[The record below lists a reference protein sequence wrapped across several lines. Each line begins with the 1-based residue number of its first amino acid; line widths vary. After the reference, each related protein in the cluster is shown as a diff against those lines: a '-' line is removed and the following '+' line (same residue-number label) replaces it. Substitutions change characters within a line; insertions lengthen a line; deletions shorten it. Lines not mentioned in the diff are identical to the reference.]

1 MPPVPSSARVSLPLS
16 SPRFLWLPSSSV
28 LSGKTCIPTMSFSA
42 STSSSSSKAV
52 GSSQEDLQDENL
64 LQVLK
69 YHQQT
74 KHSYERYARGPH
86 GLDWANQPNPFR
98 RYISAPLLPLLHFPT
113 KTEPKCLNQA
123 VKASVSDAP
132 LYSSV
137 YMSLPPTKPISYS
150 TISQIFYDSLALSAW
165 KTAGYSTWS
174 LRVNPSSGNLH
185 PTEAYIIAPPIESL
199 SSSAFVAHYAPK
211 EHSLE
216 LRAEIPSG
224 FFPKFFPKNSFLI
237 GLSSIF
243 WREAWK
249 YGERAFRYCNHDIGH
264 AIAAVAMAAAGLG
277 WDVKLLD
284 GLGYQELKKLMGLEC
299 FPDFKIPS
307 RPIRGKFPEIEF
319 EHPDCL
325 LLVFR
330 NGGGQQ
336 FDVNYEELSSWISE
350 FSKLEWKGKPNSLS
364 KEHICWDIIYRTA
377 EAVKKPLNVGGR
389 LAIYPFKRSGV
400 CSEGSYKGFTV
411 REVVR
416 KRRSA
421 VDMDK
426 VTVIQRDTFYQILL
440 HCLPSGCGNGGKQR
454 RQLALPFRALPWD
467 AEVHAALFVH
477 RVAGLKK
484 GLYFLVRNED
494 HFHELKN
501 SMSSNFAW
509 AKPEGCPDH
518 LPLYELDR
526 SLYDTIAK
534 QVSCHQDIASH
545 GCFSLGMVARFET
558 LLHEKNAWMYPRLF
572 WETGVLG
579 QVLYLE
585 AHAVGISATG
595 IGCYF
600 DDPESPPSSCRVDG
614 CHASR
619 VSYTENLWWEL
630 RQVPFHFDW
639 EDSGKSSYEEPVLM
653 HRLLGLKGS
662 NFQSLYHFTVGG
674 PVLDKRI
681 MSLPAYPGPDI
692 DA

>member
-1 MPPVPSSARVSLPLS
+1 MPLVPSSARFSLPLKS
-16 SPRFLWLPSSSV
+16 QGFPFLPSASILTGEIV
-28 LSGKTCIPTMSFSA
+28 IPTTMSFY
-42 STSSSSSKAV
+42 SSSSKAIDT
-52 GSSQEDLQDENL
+52 SKDDLHEENL
-64 LQVLK
+64 SQVLK

-74 KHSYERYARGPH
+74 KHSYDRYARGPH

-98 RYISAPLLPLLHFPT
+98 RYLSAPLLPLLHFPT
-113 KTEPKCLNQA
+113 KTEPQNPNQTY
-123 VKASVSDAP
+123 KPSPSDSP
-132 LYSSV
+132 LYSSIFL
-137 YMSLPPTKPISYS
+137 SLPPPKPISHS
-150 TISQIFYDSLALSAW
+150 TISQLFYDSLALSAW
-165 KTAGYSTWS
+165 KTTGYSTWS

-185 PTEAYIIAPPIESL
+185 PTEAYIISPPIDSL
-199 SSSAFVAHYAPK
+199 SSSPFVAHYAPK

-224 FFPKFFPKNSFLI
+224 FFPKFFPENSFLI

-284 GLGYQELKKLMGLEC
+284 GLGYQELKKVMGLEC
-299 FPDFKIPS
+299 FPEFKYTT
-307 RPIRGKFPEIEF
+307 RPVRGKFREIEF

-325 LLVFR
+325 LLVFP
-330 NGGGQQ
+330 NGIGQE
-336 FDVNYEELSSWISE
+336 FNVNYKELSSSILE

-364 KEHICWDIIYRTA
+364 EEHVCWDIIYRTA
-377 EAVKKPLNVGGR
+377 EAVKKPLTMGDRV
-389 LAIYPFKRSGV
+389 AIDPFGSCGDS
-400 CSEGSYKGFTV
+400 SEGSYKGFTV

-421 VDMDK
+421 VDMDR
-426 VTVIQRDTFYQILL
+426 VTVIQRDTFYKILL
-440 HCLPSGCGNGGKQR
+440 HCLPSGCANGGKQR
-454 RQLALPFRALPWD
+454 RELALPFRALPWD
-467 AEVHAALFVH
+467 AEVHAVLFVH
-477 RVAGLKK
+477 RVAGLPK

-494 HFHELKN
+494 HFDELKK
-501 SMSSNFAW
+501 STSSNFAW
-509 AKPEGCPDH
+509 VKPEGCPH
-518 LPLYELDR
+518 NLPLYELER
-526 SLYDTIAK
+526 SLYDTLAK
-534 QVSCHQDIASH
+534 QVSCHQDIASD
-545 GCFSLGMVARFET
+545 GCFSLGMVARFDST
-558 LLHEKNAWMYPRLF
+558 LRDKNAWMYPRLF

-585 AHAVGISATG
+585 AHAVSVSATG

-600 DDPESPPSSCRVDG
+600 DDPV
-614 CHASR
+614 H
-619 VSYTENLWWEL
+619 
-630 RQVPFHFDW
+630 
-639 EDSGKSSYEEPVLM
+639 KI
-653 HRLLGLKGS
+653 LGLKGS

-681 MSLPAYPGPDI
+681 MSLPAYPGPTI